1 MAERVT
7 IEVDGA
13 RIEANAGDSLAAA
26 LANVGLRALR
36 RSVNGEPRGALCG
49 MGVCGECRVTL
60 DGSAHVR
67 ACAVSVR
74 AGQRVETGRA

>member
-1 MAERVT
+1 VTERVA

-13 RIEANAGDSLAAA
+13 RVEANAGDTLAAT
-26 LANVGLRALR
+26 LANLGLRALR

-60 DGSAHVR
+60 DGRAHVR

-74 AGQRVETGRA
+74 AGQRVETRRA